1 MLRCEKRLLSCYPS
15 IIALFVKGLGQR
27 TLINVDSKLM
37 SDLIQRF
44 QPLLLR
50 GCSVS
55 NKTLAERWAA
65 TSLVRSNW
73 LLSTATYSLIWNLKV
88 WSNLSTRPKSVVA

>member
-55 NKTLAERWAA
+55 NKTLAERCSKERWAA

-88 WSNLSTRPKSVVA
+88 